1 MKEKVCRDEV
11 LWCLKIAVRRYSFQ
25 RSYGTA
31 ELFKCMFPD
40 SDIASDFSLDATKTS
55 YLTGYGLS
63 QFFHKETVHLLKTS
77 NSFFCFE
84 FDKTTTNSEEKQLN
98 TNHRFWCDKKR
109 MIVVHYYESHFLGHA
124 DAHIL

>member
-1 MKEKVCRDEV
+1 
-11 LWCLKIAVRRYSFQ
+11 VRRYSFQ

-63 QFFHKETVHLLKTS
+63 QFFHKETVSSVLNLIR
-77 NSFFCFE
+77 
-84 FDKTTTNSEEKQLN
+84 QLQIQ
-98 TNHRFWCDKKR
+98 KR
-109 MIVVHYYESHFLGHA
+109 SS
-124 DAHIL
+124 